1 MKINRILFAAEVLE
15 PCGGQPRKE
24 FRAPV
29 YVIEEREPGVFYI
42 VAANGATTKC
52 NLPASV
58 TYDMSHE
65 DTNSLGMKISTQTTK
80 KAKSK

>member
-42 VAANGATTKC
+42 VAANGAYTKSS
-52 NLPASV
+52 LPASV
-58 TYDMSHE
+58 TYDTASEETEPMG
-65 DTNSLGMKISTQTTK
+65 LKRK
-80 KAKSK
+80 KATK